1 MKRNI
6 LVNVR
11 LSKEEKENL
20 EEISKQQA
28 IPQSA
33 ILRIGIEIMGHM
45 NRYEWSSIMHLGLGA
60 YDLEDTLRQV
70 IKSINKTVL
79 NLNDVQDNLT
89 ATAQELYNRGF
100 YFDHADTLEHM
111 SSIREQ
117 FERLIIPAKESE
129 AKKKSK
135 K

>member
-1 MKRNI
+1 MKRSI

-20 EEISKQQA
+20 EEVSKQQG
-28 IPQSA
+28 IPQSD
-33 ILRIGIEIMGHM
+33 IIRIGIEIMRLM
-45 NRYEWSSIMHLGLGA
+45 SRPEWSSIIHLGLGA

-79 NLNDVQDNLT
+79 NLNNVQDNLN
-89 ATAQELYNRGF
+89 ASAHELHIEGF
-100 YFDHADTLEHM
+100 YFDHADLLEHM
-111 SSIREQ
+111 SSIRKQ
-117 FERLIIPAKESE
+117 FERLIIPVKESKV
-129 AKKKSK
+129 KKKPK